1 MSRAPGSR
9 PSVAR
14 LGISPAVLARVLA
27 FIDAEMARP
36 LRVIDLAGVAR
47 LSPFHFAR
55 MFRHSVGRAPH
66 AYITAR
72 RMAAARELLLATELP
87 IVEVSRRVGFRTQ
100 AHFTGVF
107 RVQTGVTP
115 GRFRDHHRAA
125 GAEPAR
131 PVPQP
136 DLVQP

>member
-1 MSRAPGSR
+1 MSRAPGSH

-14 LGISPAVLARVLA
+14 FGISPAVLARVLA
-27 FIDAEMARP
+27 FIDAEMARA
-36 LRVIDLAGVAR
+36 LRVSDLAGVAR

-72 RMAAARELLLATELP
+72 RMAVASELLLTTELP

-107 RVQTGVTP
+107 RAQMGMTP
-115 GRFRDHHRAA
+115 GRYRGHHRAA
-125 GAEPAR
+125 SAEPADAAS
-131 PVPQP
+131 QP
-136 DLVQP
+136 EPA

>member
-1 MSRAPGSR
+1 MSSAPGPR
-9 PSVAR
+9 PSGAR

-36 LRVIDLAGVAR
+36 LRVSDLAGVAR

-66 AYITAR
+66 AYVTAR
-72 RMAAARELLLATELP
+72 RMAAASELLATTALP
-87 IVEVSRRVGFRTQ
+87 IAEISRRVGFRTQ

-107 RVQTGVTP
+107 RVQVGMTP
-115 GRFRDHHRAA
+115 GRYREHHRAA
-125 GAEPAR
+125 GAQPAR
-131 PVPQP
+131 GSRPEAVCS
-136 DLVQP
+136 

>member
-27 FIDAEMARP
+27 FIDVEMARP

-55 MFRHSVGRAPH
+55 MFRHSVGQAPH

-72 RMAAARELLLATELP
+72 RMAVASKLLLESDLP

-107 RVQTGVTP
+107 RVRTGMTP

-125 GAEPAR
+125 SAGPA
-131 PVPQP
+131 P
-136 DLVQP
+136 